1 LTCGPLHRD
10 PDLSNFGIND
20 VHPNASLTL
29 LDVLSSLPLIH
40 PSAFPHALELVS
52 TQVSFDKD
60 VKVQVFEMT
69 IRALGALL
77 STHQLLDR
85 MIDDEARVLMFP
97 QTKTK
102 EKGKDVR
109 LYKGKLLE
117 LALDLG
123 KRFLP
128 AFETPTGI
136 PYARVNLRH
145 GVAKGES
152 VETCA
157 LSLLEIEIRAEWV

>member
-1 LTCGPLHRD
+1 
-10 PDLSNFGIND
+10 
-20 VHPNASLTL
+20 
-29 LDVLSSLPLIH
+29 
-40 PSAFPHALELVS
+40 
-52 TQVSFDKD
+52 
-60 VKVQVFEMT
+60 
-69 IRALGALL
+69 
-77 STHQLLDR
+77 

-109 LYKGKLLE
+109 LYKEKLLE

-145 GVAKGES
+145 GVEKGES